1 MTTVECITALFCEV
15 DEQLSAIPKHP
26 HANLWPSEI
35 VTLGLVELSRR
46 VTPLDWSPKPCR
58 SYWIPGSFEM
68 SSSMSEPSN
77 ALPRLRTL

>member
-1 MTTVECITALFCEV
+1 MIQKFHDFLTTSFGGHIDAP
-15 DEQLSAIPKHP
+15 Q
-26 HANLWPSEI
+26 
-35 VTLGLVELSRR
+35 VTLIFDKGN
-46 VTPLDWSPKPCR
+46 R